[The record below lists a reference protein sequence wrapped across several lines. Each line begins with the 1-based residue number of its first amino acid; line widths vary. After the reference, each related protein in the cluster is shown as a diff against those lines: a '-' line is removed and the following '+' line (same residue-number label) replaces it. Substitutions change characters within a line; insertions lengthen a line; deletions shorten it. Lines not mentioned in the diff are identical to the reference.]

1 MRHSDYGQTLDPK
14 KEDNKA
20 RLATL
25 FMVSTLTVM
34 APAAASPAVTG
45 IYEAFQS
52 APGAELWSRLT
63 LTIPPLFSAI
73 GAMFAGQL
81 IDRFGRRGPLMIAL
95 CAYGIAGSA
104 SGLAPDLFLLMT
116 SRAVLGLAVA
126 VIMVTA
132 ATLVTDYYSAE
143 ERRRILAL
151 QSGCMSLG
159 GIAYFLMSGILVDIH
174 WRLAFAIYAVALVLL
189 PAVFLLI
196 NEPPWRAQQSEGEGK
211 AELSG
216 GDRAVWLLAAAA
228 LFGMVTFY
236 MVPVQIPFYLQQ
248 IHPDISGTA
257 TGAAL
262 ASTTLTNAFFSFFYM
277 RVRAQLGILAVFS
290 LIFALMASG
299 SLILFAAQSY
309 MVVIVGL
316 VMMGSGVGL
325 LFPHLS
331 YSTSLVAIPAHRGR
345 ALGVVNSGIF
355 FGQFLSPLAVH
366 PLIGTFGL
374 RGTFAAMAVLCAL
387 TAVLTLGT
395 LLSRQLITNPD

>member
-1 MRHSDYGQTLDPK
+1 MMNHSDAGHALSSR
-14 KEDNKA
+14 EDNKG

-25 FMVSTLTVM
+25 FLVSTLTVM

-52 APGAELWSRLT
+52 TPGAELWSRLT

-95 CAYGIAGSA
+95 FAYGIAGSA
-104 SGLAPDLFLLMT
+104 SGLAPDLILLMT
-116 SRAVLGLAVA
+116 SRAILGLAVA

-159 GIAYFLMSGILVDIH
+159 GIAYFLMSGVLVDVH
-174 WRLAFAIYAVALVLL
+174 WRLAFAIYAIALVLL
-189 PAVFLLI
+189 PFVFLLI
-196 NEPPWRAQQSEGEGK
+196 NEPAWRTHQAQGDGK
-211 AELSG
+211 AELAG
-216 GDRAVWLLAAAA
+216 GNRAVWLLAGAA

-236 MVPVQIPFYLQQ
+236 LVPVQVPFYLQQ
-248 IHPDISGTA
+248 IDPDISGTA
-257 TGAAL
+257 TGAAI
-262 ASTTLTNAFFSFFYM
+262 ASTTLTNAIFSFLYM
-277 RVRAQLGILAVFS
+277 RIRAQLGILAVFAV
-290 LIFALMASG
+290 IFAVMAG
-299 SLILFAAQSY
+299 GALTLFVAESY
-309 MVVIVGL
+309 LVVIFGL
-316 VMMGSGVGL
+316 AMMGSGVGL

-331 YSTSLVAIPAHRGR
+331 YSTSLVAIPAQRGR
-345 ALGVVNSGIF
+345 ALGLVNSGIF

-366 PLIGTFGL
+366 PLIGAFGL
-374 RGTFAAMAVLCAL
+374 RGTFAVMSALCAL
-387 TAVLTLGT
+387 TAMITLGV
-395 LLSRQLITNPD
+395 LLSRQRIAQPN